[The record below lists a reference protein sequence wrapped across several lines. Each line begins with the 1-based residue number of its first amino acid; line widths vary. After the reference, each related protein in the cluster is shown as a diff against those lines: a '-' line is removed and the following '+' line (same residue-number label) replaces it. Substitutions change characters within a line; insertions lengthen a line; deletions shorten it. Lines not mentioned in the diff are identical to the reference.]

1 MGKGV
6 CLDKIAHKTDNCDSS
21 HGLQVF
27 EAEDG
32 NVDGYC
38 FACDT
43 FVKHP
48 YGEPKLAKD
57 IPAPRRKK
65 RTTAEIEAE
74 LASIGKLKTFDLM
87 DRRLK
92 RGTLKY
98 FGIKIGLDTSDGKTP
113 KLHFYPYTRD
123 GAVVKYKVRVVETKQ
138 MWSVGSCDDLDLFG
152 WEQALALGAKRLI
165 IVEGEL
171 DAVALQWIL
180 GTFNK
185 KEYEDNI
192 PAVVSLI
199 NGASSAGK
207 DIARLAPKIRKHF
220 KDISFCF
227 DNDEAGRIATEAAC
241 KVMPEATTI
250 ALPAKDANDCIL
262 EGRAKSAF
270 KAAMFNQCK
279 PKNSR
284 LIWLDDVY
292 DDAKEQAEFGVS
304 WPWDNV
310 TRQTRG
316 IRKGETYYFGAG
328 PKMGKSELVNAIGAH
343 LVGVHDWKILMA
355 KPEEANKKTVK
366 LLAGKIASC
375 KFHDPNVEFDEE
387 AYEKA
392 GKVLLG
398 KKVALLDIYQHMG
411 WESLKQDIFAGV
423 AMGIDAVFIDPITN
437 LTNGMDSAEA
447 NTVLQEI
454 AQELAA
460 MALDLD
466 IAIFIFCHLRNP
478 DNGAEHNRGGKILSS
493 QFAGSRAMARSCNY
507 MFGLEGDKDP
517 DLPVEERNVRKLVLI
532 EDREFGEVGVTNLYW
547 DDQTTQFNEMVA

>member
-1 MGKGV
+1 MGKGT
-6 CLDKIAHKTDNCDSS
+6 CLDKLEHECGSS
-21 HGLQVF
+21 QGLQVF
-27 EAEDG
+27 ATEDG

-38 FACDT
+38 FSCDT

-48 YGEPKLAKD
+48 YGKPKLAVD
-57 IPAPRRKK
+57 IPKPKRKK
-65 RTTAEIEAE
+65 RTPEEIQSE
-74 LASIGKLKTFDLM
+74 LDSIGKLKSFDLP
-87 DRRLK
+87 DRQLRKGILQ
-92 RGTLKY
+92 Y

-113 KLHFYPYTRD
+113 KLHFYPYTS
-123 GAVVKYKVRVVETKQ
+123 GGKVVKYKVRVVETKK

-165 IVEGEL
+165 IVEGEP
-171 DAVALQWIL
+171 DTAALQWIL

-199 NGASSAGK
+199 NGASGAGK
-207 DIARLAPKIRKHF
+207 DLARLAPKIRKHF
-220 KDISFCF
+220 KEVSFCF
-227 DNDEAGRIATEAAC
+227 DNDEAGELATEAAC

-250 ALPAKDANDCIL
+250 ALPCKDANDCIL

-270 KAAMFNQCK
+270 KAAMFNATR
-279 PKNSR
+279 PKNSS
-284 LIWLDDVY
+284 LIWLDEVY
-292 DDAKEQAEFGVS
+292 EDAKEQAVFGMS

-328 PKMGKSELVNAIGAH
+328 PKMGKSELVNAIAAH
-343 LVGVHDWKILMA
+343 LVAVHEWKVLMA

-366 LLAGKIASC
+366 LLAGKVASA

-387 AYEKA
+387 AYDKA

-398 KKVALLDIYQHMG
+398 NKVALLNIYQHMG
-411 WESLKQDIFAGV
+411 WESLKQDIIAGA

-437 LTNGMDSAEA
+437 LTNGMESSEA

-454 AQELAA
+454 AQELSA
-460 MALDLD
+460 MALDLN
-466 IAIFIFCHLRNP
+466 IVIFIFCHLRNP
-478 DNGAEHNRGGKILSS
+478 ASGEEHNRGGKILSS

-507 MFGLEGDKDP
+507 MFGLEGNKDP
-517 DLPVEERNVRKLVLI
+517 DLSKEERNVRRLVLI
-532 EDREFGEVGVTNLYW
+532 EDREFGEVGVTDLYW
-547 DDQTTQFNEMVA
+547 DENTTQFNEMVA

>member
-1 MGKGV
+1 MGKGT
-6 CLDKIAHKTDNCDSS
+6 CLDKLEHECGSS
-21 HGLQVF
+21 QGLQVF
-27 EAEDG
+27 ATDDG

-38 FACDT
+38 FSCDT

-48 YGEPKLAKD
+48 YGKPKLAKD
-57 IPAPRRKK
+57 IPKPKRKK
-65 RTTAEIEAE
+65 RTPEEIQEE
-74 LASIGKLKTFDLM
+74 LDSIGKLKSFDLP
-87 DRRLK
+87 DRQLRKGILQ
-92 RGTLKY
+92 Y

-113 KLHFYPYTRD
+113 KLHFYPYTS
-123 GAVVKYKVRVVETKQ
+123 GGKIVKYKVRVVETKK

-165 IVEGEL
+165 IVEGEP
-171 DAVALQWIL
+171 DTAALQWIL

-199 NGASSAGK
+199 NGASGAGK
-207 DIARLAPKIRKHF
+207 DLARLAPKIRKHF
-220 KDISFCF
+220 KEVSFCF
-227 DNDEAGRIATEAAC
+227 DNDEAGELATEAAC

-250 ALPAKDANDCIL
+250 ALPCKDANDCIL

-270 KAAMFNQCK
+270 KAAMFNATK
-279 PKNSR
+279 PKNSS
-284 LIWLDDVY
+284 LIWLDEVY
-292 DDAKEQAEFGVS
+292 EDAKEQAVFGMS

-328 PKMGKSELVNAIGAH
+328 PKMGKSELVNAIAAH
-343 LVGVHDWKILMA
+343 LVAVHEWKVLMA

-366 LLAGKIASC
+366 LLAGKVASA
-375 KFHDPNVEFDEE
+375 KFHDPNVEFDED
-387 AYEKA
+387 AYDKA

-398 KKVALLDIYQHMG
+398 NKVALLNIYQHMG
-411 WESLKQDIFAGV
+411 WESLKQDIIAGA

-437 LTNGMDSAEA
+437 LTNGMESSEA

-454 AQELAA
+454 AQELSA
-460 MALDLD
+460 MALDLN
-466 IAIFIFCHLRNP
+466 IVIFIFCHLRNP
-478 DNGAEHNRGGKILSS
+478 ASGEEHNRGGKILSS

-507 MFGLEGDKDP
+507 MFGLEGNKDP
-517 DLPVEERNVRKLVLI
+517 DLSKEERNVRRLVLI
-532 EDREFGEVGVTNLYW
+532 EDREFGEVGVTDLYW
-547 DDQTTQFNEMVA
+547 DENTTQFNEMVA